1 MFSAV
6 GMPVNSVSVI
16 VNVVDVDAD
25 GTPEG
30 GMPEDVTPESVLSL
44 SLLSLFEA
52 SISSGEVVCFWA
64 ATLVAEGALL
74 GRCVILFLFLE
85 FAVGLSLKPSFSDT

>member
-1 MFSAV
+1 
-6 GMPVNSVSVI
+6 MPVNSMSVI

-25 GTPEG
+25 GMPEG
-30 GMPEDVTPESVLSL
+30 GTPEDVMPESVLSL

-52 SISSGEVVCFWA
+52 SIASGGVVCFWA
-64 ATLVAEGALL
+64 TTLVTEGTLL

-85 FAVGLSLKPSFSDT
+85 FSVGSSSKPSFSNT

>member
-1 MFSAV
+1 MF
-6 GMPVNSVSVI
+6 VI
-16 VNVVDVDAD
+16 VSVVDVDAD

-52 SISSGEVVCFWA
+52 SVASGESYVS
-64 ATLVAEGALL
+64 GQPLL
-74 GRCVILFLFLE
+74 
-85 FAVGLSLKPSFSDT
+85 

>member
-1 MFSAV
+1 M
-6 GMPVNSVSVI
+6 I
-16 VNVVDVDAD
+16 VNAVDVDAD

-52 SISSGEVVCFWA
+52 SIASGRSHMF
-64 ATLVAEGALL
+64 L
-74 GRCVILFLFLE
+74 GGHPC
-85 FAVGLSLKPSFSDT
+85 S